1 MATETSNK
9 ATLSPGASI
18 LAEHKFHQSDSNT
31 KRQAFE
37 ILRKSYSHMND
48 TILPGRFFD
57 LHMAILNLIL
67 QQQNKQ
73 AVKALRL
80 DMVLLPLSVKEEVH
94 RLLKFMM
101 AVSLD
106 TTLVLDPNVSC
117 FVQVI

>member
-1 MATETSNK
+1 
-9 ATLSPGASI
+9 
-18 LAEHKFHQSDSNT
+18 
-31 KRQAFE
+31 
-37 ILRKSYSHMND
+37 MND

-117 FVQVI
+117 FVHII